1 MHDWRAWHGL
11 VPVDQGAERGDF
23 ALLQQVPLSLVVQVL
38 GPHALVLVHM

>member
-1 MHDWRAWHGL
+1 MVGALGP
-11 VPVDQGAERGDF
+11 VPVQVDQGAERGDV